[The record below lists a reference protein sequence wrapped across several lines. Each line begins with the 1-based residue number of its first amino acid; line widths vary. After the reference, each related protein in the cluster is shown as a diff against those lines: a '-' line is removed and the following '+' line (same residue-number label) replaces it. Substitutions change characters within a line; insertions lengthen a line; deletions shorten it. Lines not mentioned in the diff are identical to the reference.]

1 MFEQQQLATHYRH
14 LKRCV
19 VVAVTLGWQ
28 DDRISGRRLIGWL
41 ACLLAGW
48 VVGGRRPSVIQ
59 YSSLESQYLIIIDTI
74 VYERE

>member
-48 VVGGRRPSVIQ
+48 VVGGRRPS
-59 YSSLESQYLIIIDTI
+59 YNTLLSNHNT
-74 VYERE
+74 